1 MDSSIAAKF
10 MPIIRLVWILHLHR
24 QGLLWT
30 ACSLFILLGWRETMA
45 LDLLNIGMSGLRTSQ
60 KQLNVT
66 SHNISNVNT
75 PGYSRQSAEQK
86 ADDAHWIGGS
96 QYGTG
101 AYIDNVR
108 RAYDQFA
115 ARELTQSTT
124 QLHQANESHAQL
136 AVMDEFISNNASK
149 TITSM
154 NDYYDSVKSL
164 ADHPNDLGS
173 RKAVLENA
181 SLVSQTVNSTYDTLA
196 GMQRDVNDQLVA
208 TVDRVNT
215 LGQEIATLNKRI
227 QENPAGE
234 KNDLFDKQQSL
245 INELAQY
252 TKVTALK
259 GRDNLANTVIIGDG
273 QTLVSGTESSR
284 LAVIPGEPDPLQ
296 TQVAVDDGH
305 NTTPI
310 STDSLGGRLGAMVA
324 FRRDVV
330 ERSLDEV
337 GRMAIGFAG
346 QVNTIQRQGLDLN
359 GEQGQNLFADI
370 NDPRAMAQRVIK
382 PLGSAADLAVAIDD
396 VSKLQVGDYQLKAST
411 DGVNNTYQMF
421 NAKGD
426 EVLNQSIQAT
436 DPQVIQV
443 DGMTI
448 DVNSLSAAPS
458 SETFTIRPVRLGG
471 AQMSMNATEASDIA
485 AQRVVSAAESNQGSA
500 QLEPLSSAQVTG
512 NYQVIISNTGDT
524 LSVFDDQGTKQI
536 LIDENGAPTT
546 DLNYPVQGNAINFA
560 DAMNNGVPTLAL
572 SSGALAGDAFSV
584 QLGAAKAEGDNSN
597 LMEMQHLQTNKS
609 MNNGR
614 SSVIDLFQNLT
625 TDVGIQK
632 MNAEKFGQISQLDMD
647 AATERVASVSG
658 VNLDEEAANLMKFQQ
673 AYMASSRIMSV
684 ARETF
689 DTLMRAV

>member
-1 MDSSIAAKF
+1 
-10 MPIIRLVWILHLHR
+10 
-24 QGLLWT
+24 
-30 ACSLFILLGWRETMA
+30 MA

-136 AVMDEFISNNASK
+136 AVMDEYISNNASK
-149 TITSM
+149 TVDSM

-181 SLVSQTVNSTYDTLA
+181 SLVSQTVNSTYDTLS

-208 TVDRVNT
+208 TVDRVNS

-234 KNDLFDKQQSL
+234 KNDLFDQQQSL
-245 INELAQY
+245 VNELAQY
-252 TKVTALK
+252 AKVTVLK
-259 GRDNLANTVIIGDG
+259 GKDNLANTVIIGEG

-284 LAVIPGEPDPLQ
+284 LTVIPGEPDPLQ
-296 TQVAVDDGH
+296 SQVAVDDGH
-305 NTTPI
+305 NTAPLNP
-310 STDSLGGRLGAMVA
+310 DSLGGKLGAMVS
-324 FRRDVV
+324 FRRDVI

-346 QVNTIQRQGLDLN
+346 QVNAIQRQGLDLN
-359 GEQGQNLFADI
+359 GEQGKNLFADV
-370 NDPRAMAQRVIK
+370 NDSIAMSQRVLK
-382 PLGSAADLAVAIDD
+382 PVGSSADMTVAIDD
-396 VSKLQVGDYQLKAST
+396 VSKLQTGDYQLTAST
-411 DGVNNTYQMF
+411 DGVTNSYQMF
-421 NAKGD
+421 NAKGE
-426 EVLNQSIQAT
+426 EVFNQSLLAT
-436 DPQVIQV
+436 DPQVIQA

-471 AQMSMNATEASDIA
+471 AQMTMNANEASDIA
-485 AQRVVSAAESNQGSA
+485 AQRVVFAAEGNQGTA
-500 QLEPLSSAQVTG
+500 QLEPLPSAQVTG
-512 NYQVIISNTGDT
+512 SYQVVISNTGDT
-524 LSVFDDQGTKQI
+524 LSVYNDQGIKQA
-536 LIDENGAPTT
+536 LIDENGSPTT
-546 DLNYPVQGNAINFA
+546 DLKYPVQGNAINF
-560 DAMNNGVPTLAL
+560 DDGMNNPVPTLAI
-572 SSGALAGDAFSV
+572 SGGAIAGDSFTV
-584 QLGAAKAEGDNSN
+584 QLGATPAEGDNSN
-597 LMEMQHLQTNKS
+597 LMEMQQVQTRKS
-609 MNNGR
+609 MNKGR
-614 SSVIDLFQNLT
+614 SSVIELFQTLS

-632 MNAEKFGQISQLDMD
+632 MNAEKFSQISQLDLD

-689 DTLMRAV
+689 DTLLRAV

>member
-1 MDSSIAAKF
+1 
-10 MPIIRLVWILHLHR
+10 
-24 QGLLWT
+24 
-30 ACSLFILLGWRETMA
+30 MA

-149 TITSM
+149 TISSM

-181 SLVSQTVNSTYDTLA
+181 ALVSQTVNSTYDTLS

-208 TVDRVNT
+208 TVERVNT

-234 KNDLFDKQQSL
+234 KNDLFDQQQSL
-245 INELAQY
+245 VNELAQY
-252 TKVTALK
+252 TKVTVLK
-259 GRDNLANTVIIGDG
+259 GRDSPANTVIIGDG

-305 NTTPI
+305 NATP
-310 STDSLGGRLGAMVA
+310 LNAENMGGILGAMIG
-324 FRRDVV
+324 FRTDVV
-330 ERSLDEV
+330 ERSIDEV

-359 GEQGQNLFADI
+359 GEQGKNLYADV
-370 NDPRAMAQRVIK
+370 NDPTAMSQRVLK
-382 PLGSAADLAVAIDD
+382 PVGSTADMTVAIDD
-396 VSKLQVGDYQLKAST
+396 VSKLQVGDYQLTATQDIAS
-411 DGVNNTYQMF
+411 NQNTYSVL
-421 NAKGD
+421 NAKG
-426 EVLNQSIQAT
+426 EEILNQSIQIG
-436 DPQVIQV
+436 DPQILSV
-443 DGMTI
+443 DGMKIGINQPPLAGETI
-448 DVNSLSAAPS
+448 
-458 SETFTIRPVRLGG
+458 TIRPVRLGG
-471 AQMSMNATEASDIA
+471 AQMAMNATEPSDIA
-485 AQRVVSAAESNQGSA
+485 AQRTVFAADSNQGTA
-500 QLEPLSSAQVTG
+500 QLEPIDGSTASGT
-512 NYQVIISNTGDT
+512 YQVEISPSGGT
-524 LSVFDDQGTKQI
+524 LSVLD
-536 LIDENGAPTT
+536 A
-546 DLNYPVQGNAINFA
+546 QGNKINLA
-560 DAMNNGVPTLAL
+560 DAMGNVTQDLAYPMTDNIIRFAPTGTPSVGLGTPTLTLNGSAM
-572 SSGALAGDAFSV
+572 AGDQFTV
-584 QLGAAKAEGDNSN
+584 YLGATPAEGDNSN
-597 LMEMQHLQTNKS
+597 LMEMQHLQTQKT

-614 SSVIDLFQNLT
+614 SSVIDLFQTLT

-632 MNAEKFGQISQLDMD
+632 MNAEKFGQISQLDFD
-647 AATERVASVSG
+647 AATERVSSVSG

-689 DTLMRAV
+689 DTLLRAV

>member
-1 MDSSIAAKF
+1 
-10 MPIIRLVWILHLHR
+10 
-24 QGLLWT
+24 
-30 ACSLFILLGWRETMA
+30 MA

-124 QLHQANESHAQL
+124 QLNHANESHAQL

-173 RKAVLENA
+173 RKAILENA
-181 SLVSQTVNSTYDTLA
+181 SLVSQTVNSTYDTLSS
-196 GMQRDVNDQLVA
+196 MQRDVNDQLVA
-208 TVDRVNT
+208 TVDRVNS

-259 GRDNLANTVIIGDG
+259 GKDNLANTVIIGDG

-284 LAVIPGEPDPLQ
+284 LTVIPGEPDPLQ
-296 TQVAVDDGH
+296 TRIAVDDGH
-305 NTTPI
+305 NATP
-310 STDSLGGRLGAMVA
+310 LNAENMGGILGAMIG
-324 FRRDVV
+324 FRTDVV
-330 ERSLDEV
+330 ERSIDEV

-359 GEQGQNLFADI
+359 GDTGKELYADV
-370 NDPRAMAQRVIK
+370 NDPRAMAQRVLK
-382 PLGSAADLAVAIDD
+382 PLGSAADLAVGIED
-396 VSKLQVGDYQLKAST
+396 VSKLQLGDYKL
-411 DGVNNTYQMF
+411 
-421 NAKGD
+421 
-426 EVLNQSIQAT
+426 QAT
-436 DPQVIQV
+436 DNGGSYRYQVFNSQGEEVFSENIDAVDPQVIRV
-443 DGMTI
+443 DGMKI
-448 DVNSLSAAPS
+448 DVSQPPADDEVITL
-458 SETFTIRPVRLGG
+458 RPVRLGG
-471 AQMSMNATEASDIA
+471 AQMAMSATEPADIA
-485 AQRVVSAAESNQGSA
+485 AQRIVSPAAENMGNG
-500 QLEPLSSAQVTG
+500 QLEALDTAQVFGQYDVVINENG
-512 NYQVIISNTGDT
+512 NR
-524 LSVFDDQGTKQI
+524 LSVYDNEGKK
-536 LIDENGAPTT
+536 IDLVEVDVNGNPTT
-546 DLNYPVQGNAINFA
+546 TKNIKYPIHDNVIRFADTSMVPDPNGFETLTLTGQAQGNDRFTVHLNA
-560 DAMNNGVPTLAL
+560 D
-572 SSGALAGDAFSV
+572 
-584 QLGAAKAEGDNSN
+584 KAEGDNSN
-597 LMEMQHLQTNKS
+597 LMTMQHLQTNKS

-632 MNAEKFGQISQLDMD
+632 MNAEKFGQISQLDFD
-647 AATERVASVSG
+647 AATERVSSVSG

>member
-1 MDSSIAAKF
+1 
-10 MPIIRLVWILHLHR
+10 
-24 QGLLWT
+24 
-30 ACSLFILLGWRETMA
+30 MA

-149 TITSM
+149 TISSM

-181 SLVSQTVNSTYDTLA
+181 ALVSQTVNSTYDTLSS
-196 GMQRDVNDQLVA
+196 MQRDVNDQLVA
-208 TVDRVNT
+208 TVDRVNS
-215 LGQEIATLNKRI
+215 LGQELATLNKRI

-234 KNDLFDKQQSL
+234 KNDLFDQQQSL
-245 INELAQY
+245 VNELAQY
-252 TKVTALK
+252 TKVTVLK
-259 GRDNLANTVIIGDG
+259 GKDNLANTVIIGDG
-273 QTLVSGTESSR
+273 QTFVSGTESSR
-284 LAVIPGEPDPLQ
+284 LTVIPGEPDPLQ
-296 TQVAVDDGH
+296 TQIAVDDGH
-305 NTTPI
+305 TTKPI
-310 STDSLGGRLGAMVA
+310 DSDSMGGILGAMVG

-330 ERSLDEV
+330 ERSIDEV

-359 GEQGQNLFADI
+359 GEQGQNLYADI
-370 NDPRAMAQRVIK
+370 NDPTAMAQRVLK
-382 PLGSAADLAVAIDD
+382 PVGSTADLAVGIED
-396 VSKLQVGDYQLKAST
+396 VSQLQLGDYKLKAT
-411 DGVNNTYQMF
+411 DNGGSYRYQVF
-421 NAKGD
+421 NSQGE
-426 EVLNQSIQAT
+426 EVFSQNIDVA
-436 DPQVIQV
+436 DPQVIRV
-443 DGMTI
+443 DGMKI
-448 DVNSLSAAPS
+448 DVTQPPVDDEIITL
-458 SETFTIRPVRLGG
+458 RPVRLGG
-471 AQMSMNATEASDIA
+471 AHMAMSATEPTDIA
-485 AQRVVSAAESNQGSA
+485 AQRIVTPDAENM
-500 QLEPLSSAQVTG
+500 G
-512 NYQVIISNTGDT
+512 NG
-524 LSVFDDQGTKQI
+524 
-536 LIDENGAPTT
+536 
-546 DLNYPVQGNAINFA
+546 
-560 DAMNNGVPTLAL
+560 
-572 SSGALAGDAFSV
+572 
-584 QLGAAKAEGDNSN
+584 QLGALSTAQASGQYEVVLNDNGKRLSVYDAEGKKIDLVEVDANGNPTTTKNIKYPIHDNVIRFADTSLIPDPNGFATLTLTGQAQGEDRFTVNLNAEKAEGDNSN
-597 LMEMQHLQTNKS
+597 LLEMQHLQTQKT

-614 SSVIDLFQNLT
+614 SSVIDLFQTLT
-625 TDVGIQK
+625 TEVGIQK
-632 MNAEKFGQISQLDMD
+632 MNAEKFGQISQLDFD
-647 AATERVASVSG
+647 AANERVASVSG

-689 DTLMRAV
+689 DTLLRAV

>member
-1 MDSSIAAKF
+1 
-10 MPIIRLVWILHLHR
+10 
-24 QGLLWT
+24 
-30 ACSLFILLGWRETMA
+30 MA

-124 QLHQANESHAQL
+124 NLHQANESHAQL

-149 TITSM
+149 TISSM

-181 SLVSQTVNSTYDTLA
+181 ALVSQTVNSTYDTLA
-196 GMQRDVNDQLVA
+196 GMQRDVNDKLVA

-234 KNDLFDKQQSL
+234 KNDLFDQQQSL
-245 INELAQY
+245 VNELAQY
-252 TKVTALK
+252 TKVTVLK
-259 GRDNLANTVIIGDG
+259 GKDNLANTVIIGDG

-284 LAVIPGEPDPLQ
+284 LTVIPGEPDPLQ
-296 TQVAVDDGH
+296 TQIAVDDGH
-305 NTTPI
+305 NATPL
-310 STDSLGGRLGAMVA
+310 DADNMGGILGAMVG

-330 ERSLDEV
+330 ERSIDEV
-337 GRMAIGFAG
+337 GRMAVGFAG
-346 QVNTIQRQGLDLN
+346 QVNTIQRQGLDLK
-359 GEQGQNLFADI
+359 GEQGKNMFADI
-370 NDPRAMAQRVIK
+370 NDPIAMQQRVLK
-382 PLGSAADLAVAIDD
+382 PVGSSADMTVAIDD

-411 DGVNNTYQMF
+411 DGITNSYQMF
-421 NAKGD
+421 NAKGE
-426 EVLNQSIQAT
+426 EVLNQTIAAT
-436 DPQVIQV
+436 DPQVLQA
-443 DGMTI
+443 DGMQI
-448 DVNSLSAAPS
+448 NVNNLSAAPS
-458 SETFTIRPVRLGG
+458 DETFTIRPVRLGG
-471 AQMSMNATEASDIA
+471 AQMAMNATEASDIA
-485 AQRVVSAAESNQGSA
+485 AQRVVTAAEANQGTA
-500 QLEPLSSAQVTG
+500 HLEPLPTAQVSG
-512 NYQVIISNTGDT
+512 SYQVSISNTGDS
-524 LSVFDDQGTKQI
+524 LSVLDDQGNPI
-536 LIDENGAPTT
+536 NLIGYDA
-546 DLNYPVQGNAINFA
+546 QGNALPPSTAIDYPVTNGVIHFA
-560 DAMNNGVPTLAL
+560 DALNNPVPTLAL
-572 SSGALAGDAFSV
+572 SSGAAANDSYMV
-584 QLGAAKAEGDNSN
+584 QLGATPAEGDNSN
-597 LMEMQHLQTNKS
+597 LLEMQHLQTEKT

-614 SSVIDLFQNLT
+614 SSVIDLFQTLT

-632 MNAEKFGQISQLDMD
+632 MNAEKFGQISQLDFD

-689 DTLMRAV
+689 DTLLRAV

>member
-1 MDSSIAAKF
+1 
-10 MPIIRLVWILHLHR
+10 
-24 QGLLWT
+24 
-30 ACSLFILLGWRETMA
+30 MA

-149 TITSM
+149 TIASM

-181 SLVSQTVNSTYDTLA
+181 ALVSQTVNSTYETLS

-208 TVDRVNT
+208 TVDRVNS

-234 KNDLFDKQQSL
+234 KNDLFDQQQSL
-245 INELAQY
+245 VNELAQY
-252 TKVTALK
+252 TKVTVLK
-259 GRDNLANTVIIGDG
+259 GKDNLANTVIIGDG

-284 LAVIPGEPDPLQ
+284 LTVIPGDPDPLQ
-296 TQVAVDDGH
+296 TQIAVDDGH
-305 NTTPI
+305 TTKPI
-310 STDSLGGRLGAMVA
+310 ESDSMGGILGAMVG

-330 ERSLDEV
+330 ERSIDEV

-359 GEQGQNLFADI
+359 GEQGKNLYADI
-370 NDPRAMAQRVIK
+370 NDPVAMSQRVLK
-382 PLGSAADLAVAIDD
+382 PIGSSAEMAVAIDD
-396 VSKLQVGDYQLKAST
+396 VSKLQVGDYKLKAST
-411 DGVNNTYQMF
+411 DGVTNTYQMF
-421 NAKGD
+421 NAKGE

-436 DPQVIQV
+436 DPQVLQA
-443 DGMTI
+443 DGMKI
-448 DVNSLSAAPS
+448 EVSSLSAAPS
-458 SETFTIRPVRLGG
+458 DETFTIRPVRLGG
-471 AQMSMNATEASDIA
+471 AHMAMSATEPSDIA
-485 AQRVVSAAESNQGSA
+485 AQRVVVDAEGNLGTA
-500 QLEPLSSAQVTG
+500 QLEPLSTAQVSG
-512 NYQVIISNTGDT
+512 SYQVIISNSGDT
-524 LSVFDDQGTKQI
+524 LSVVDAQGTQQT
-536 LIDENGAPTT
+536 LIDENGNPTT
-546 DLNYPVQGNAINFA
+546 DLNYPISDNVINFA

-572 SSGALAGDAFSV
+572 SGGAMAGDSFMV
-584 QLGAAKAEGDNSN
+584 QLGAVPAEGDNSN
-597 LMEMQHLQTNKS
+597 LMAMQHLQTQKT

-614 SSVIDLFQNLT
+614 SSVIDLFQTLT

-632 MNAEKFGQISQLDMD
+632 MNAEKFGQISQLDFD
-647 AATERVASVSG
+647 AASERVASVSG

-689 DTLMRAV
+689 DTLLRAV

>member
-1 MDSSIAAKF
+1 
-10 MPIIRLVWILHLHR
+10 
-24 QGLLWT
+24 
-30 ACSLFILLGWRETMA
+30 MA

-66 SHNISNVNT
+66 SHNITNVNT

-115 ARELTQSTT
+115 ARELTNSTT

-136 AVMDEFISNNASK
+136 AVMDEYISNNASK
-149 TITSM
+149 TVDSM
-154 NDYYDSVKSL
+154 NDFYDSVKSL

-181 SLVSQTVNSTYDTLA
+181 QLVSQTVNSTYDTLSS
-196 GMQRDVNDQLVA
+196 MQRDVNDQLVA
-208 TVDRVNT
+208 TVDRVNS

-227 QENPAGE
+227 QENPSGE
-234 KNDLFDKQQSL
+234 KNDLFDQQRSL
-245 INELAQY
+245 VNELAQY
-252 TKVTALK
+252 TKVTVLK
-259 GRDNLANTVIIGDG
+259 GKESLADTVIIGDG

-284 LAVIPGEPDPLQ
+284 LTVIPGEPDPLQ

-310 STDSLGGRLGAMVA
+310 DTDSLGGILGAMVG

-330 ERSLDEV
+330 ERSIDEV
-337 GRMAIGFAG
+337 GRMAMGFAD
-346 QVNTIQRQGLDLN
+346 QVNTIQAQGLDLN
-359 GEQGQNLFADI
+359 GEQGSDLFADI
-370 NDPRAMAQRVIK
+370 NDPTAMSQRVLK
-382 PLGSAADLAVAIDD
+382 PVGSSADVLVAIDD
-396 VSKLQVGDYQLKAST
+396 VSKLQLGDYTLQAST
-411 DGVNNTYQMF
+411 DGVSNTYSVI
-421 NAKGD
+421 NAKGE
-426 EVLNQSIQAT
+426 EVLNQSIQIG
-436 DPQVIQV
+436 DPQVLLV
-443 DGMTI
+443 DGMKI
-448 DVNSLSAAPS
+448 GVNQPPQAGEAI
-458 SETFTIRPVRLGG
+458 TIRPVRLGG
-471 AQMSMNATEASDIA
+471 AQMEMSATEPAQIA
-485 AQRVVSAAESNQGSA
+485 AQRTVFAAPSNQGLA
-500 QLEPLSSAQVTG
+500 TLEPLPSATAVGT
-512 NYQVIISNTGDT
+512 YQVVISQTGD
-524 LSVFDDQGTKQI
+524 SVSVLDDQGSKINLTDALGNVTQDLAYPMTDNTI
-536 LIDENGAPTT
+536 RFAPGGT
-546 DLNYPVQGNAINFA
+546 
-560 DAMNNGVPTLAL
+560 PTLVLNSSAAAEDQFTVHL
-572 SSGALAGDAFSV
+572 S
-584 QLGAAKAEGDNSN
+584 AKPAEGDNSN
-597 LMEMQHLQTNKS
+597 LMEMQQIQTRKS

-614 SSVIDLFQNLT
+614 SSVIELFQTLS

-632 MNAEKFGQISQLDMD
+632 MNAEKFSQISQLDFD